1 MHEKYEQGRG
11 GGGAGGDI
19 FVFVLTK
26 TKINDDTQSGL
37 HLEKVRKLAL
47 LVKWRCLKYTF
58 NIQRREQKHD
68 YAC

>member
-1 MHEKYEQGRG
+1 MKHMNRGGG

-47 LVKWRCLKYTF
+47 LVKWRCLK
-58 NIQRREQKHD
+58 
-68 YAC
+68 